1 MKLAWL
7 LAAGALLGLA
17 WWGWQRGGLALL
29 ELGHGRMLI
38 GGDRRGEG

>member
-7 LAAGALLGLA
+7 LAAGALLVGLA
-17 WWGWQRGGLALL
+17 AWRTGAAGT
-29 ELGHGRMLI
+29 GHGRMLI